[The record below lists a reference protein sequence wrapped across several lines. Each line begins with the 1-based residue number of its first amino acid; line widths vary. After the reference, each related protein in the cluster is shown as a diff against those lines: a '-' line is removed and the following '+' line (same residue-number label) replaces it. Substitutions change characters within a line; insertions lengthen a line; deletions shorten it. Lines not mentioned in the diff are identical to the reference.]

1 LKKFIIGF
9 IVGALMFCIIPVM
22 AQEGLTVVPN
32 PFPVLIDGV
41 VTEVEGYNINGYTF
55 LKLADFG
62 KAGLTVKFNE
72 TDKQIEI
79 SSTKKAVITPE
90 PIPDKGDDVVSD
102 VEKFEEN
109 GYQGIRV
116 DGVEYYWEKSV
127 WDNLYFKG
135 FDIGY
140 DKANDTAYLMK
151 YNSSVKSIND
161 YTVLLENIPKIIYE
175 DRIYIERDFYTAK
188 ILPLVE
194 QGS

>member
-1 LKKFIIGF
+1 MKKFIIGF
-9 IVGALMFCIIPVM
+9 IVGALMFSIIPVM

-79 SSTKKAVITPE
+79 SSTEKAIITPE

-102 VEKFEEN
+102 VQVYEEN
-109 GYQGIRV
+109 GYKVIM
-116 DGVEYYWEKSV
+116 DNEVEYYSWKSIC
-127 WDNLYFKG
+127 DNIEPKG
-135 FDIGY
+135 YNIGY
-140 DKANDTAYLMK
+140 DKTGDSMFLIK
-151 YNSSVKSIND
+151 YNTIKKSTADSTKILESIPYKIFND
-161 YTVLLENIPKIIYE
+161 ATHIPKDY
-175 DRIYIERDFYTAK
+175 YLNK
-188 ILPLVE
+188 IFPLIK
-194 QGS
+194 

>member
-9 IVGALMFCIIPVM
+9 IVGALMFSIIPVM

-32 PFPVLIDGV
+32 PFPVVIDGV

-102 VEKFEEN
+102 KQVYEEN
-109 GYQGIRV
+109 GYKVIM
-116 DGVEYYWEKSV
+116 DNEVEYYSWKSIC
-127 WDNLYFKG
+127 DNIEPKG
-135 FDIGY
+135 YNIGY
-140 DKANDTAYLMK
+140 DKTGDSMFLIK
-151 YNSSVKSIND
+151 YNTIKKSTADSTKILESIPYKIFND
-161 YTVLLENIPKIIYE
+161 ATHIPKDY
-175 DRIYIERDFYTAK
+175 YLNK
-188 ILPLVE
+188 ILPLIK
-194 QGS
+194 

>member
-1 LKKFIIGF
+1 MKKFIIGF
-9 IVGALMFCIIPVM
+9 IVGALMFSIIPVM

-32 PFPVLIDGV
+32 PFPVVIDGV

-102 VEKFEEN
+102 KQVYEEN
-109 GYQGIRV
+109 GYKVIM
-116 DGVEYYWEKSV
+116 DNEVEYYSWKSIC
-127 WDNLYFKG
+127 DNIEPKG
-135 FDIGY
+135 YNIGY
-140 DKANDTAYLMK
+140 DKTKDSMFLIK
-151 YNSSVKSIND
+151 YNTIKKSIADSTKILESIPYKIFND
-161 YTVLLENIPKIIYE
+161 ATHIPKDY
-175 DRIYIERDFYTAK
+175 YLNK
-188 ILPLVE
+188 ILPLIK
-194 QGS
+194 

>member
-9 IVGALMFCIIPVM
+9 IVGALMFSIIPVM

-79 SSTKKAVITPE
+79 SSTKKAIITPE

-102 VEKFEEN
+102 KQVYEEN
-109 GYQGIRV
+109 GYKVIM
-116 DGVEYYWEKSV
+116 DNEVEYYSWKSIC
-127 WDNLYFKG
+127 DNIEPKG
-135 FDIGY
+135 YNIGY
-140 DKANDTAYLMK
+140 DKTGDSMFLIK
-151 YNSSVKSIND
+151 YNTIKKSTADSTKILESIPYKIFND
-161 YTVLLENIPKIIYE
+161 ATHIPKDY
-175 DRIYIERDFYTAK
+175 YLNK
-188 ILPLVE
+188 IFPLIK
-194 QGS
+194 

>member
-1 LKKFIIGF
+1 MLKKFIIGF
-9 IVGALMFCIIPVM
+9 IVGALMFGIIPVM

-102 VEKFEEN
+102 KQVYEEN
-109 GYQGIRV
+109 GYKVIM
-116 DGVEYYWEKSV
+116 DNEVEYYSWKSIC
-127 WDNLYFKG
+127 DNIEPKG
-135 FDIGY
+135 YNIGY
-140 DKANDTAYLMK
+140 DKTRDSMFLIK
-151 YNSSVKSIND
+151 YNTIKKSTADSTKILESIPYKIFND
-161 YTVLLENIPKIIYE
+161 ATHIPKDY
-175 DRIYIERDFYTAK
+175 YLNK
-188 ILPLVE
+188 ILPLIK
-194 QGS
+194 

>member
-1 LKKFIIGF
+1 MSIGGEYRMKKFIIGF
-9 IVGALMFCIIPVM
+9 IVGALMFSIIPVM

-32 PFPVLIDGV
+32 PFPVVIDGV

-79 SSTKKAVITPE
+79 SSTEKAIITPE

-109 GYQGIRV
+109 GYQAIRK
-116 DGVEYYWEKSV
+116 DGVVYYLKLSILDKIYPEY
-127 WDNLYFKG
+127 N
-135 FDIGY
+135 IGY
-140 DKANDTAYLMK
+140 DNGNVFLVK
-151 YNSSVKSIND
+151 YNDKNKD
-161 YTVLLENIPKIIYE
+161 GYTVLLDNIPFKIFE
-175 DRIYIERDFYTAK
+175 DRTYIEKEFYLNTM
-188 ILPLVE
+188 LPLIK
-194 QGS
+194 

>member
-1 LKKFIIGF
+1 MLKKFIIGF
-9 IVGALMFCIIPVM
+9 IVGALMFGIIPVM

-102 VEKFEEN
+102 IEKFEEN
-109 GYQGIRV
+109 GYKGIRV
-116 DGVEYYWEKSV
+116 DGVEYYSMKSIA
-127 WDNLYFKG
+127 DSIYDKG
-135 FDIGY
+135 YNIGY
-140 DKANDTAYLMK
+140 DRNEDSLFLIK
-151 YNSSVKSIND
+151 YNGAKKNSTRILTGIPYKVFDGATHIEKSYCLN
-161 YTVLLENIPKIIYE
+161 E
-175 DRIYIERDFYTAK
+175 
-188 ILPLVE
+188 ILPLVK
-194 QGS
+194 

>member
-1 LKKFIIGF
+1 MKKFIIGF
-9 IVGALMFCIIPVM
+9 IVGALMFSIIPVM

-32 PFPVLIDGV
+32 PFPVVIDGV

-102 VEKFEEN
+102 KQVYEEN
-109 GYQGIRV
+109 GYKVIM
-116 DGVEYYWEKSV
+116 DNEVEYYSWKSIC
-127 WDNLYFKG
+127 DNIEPKG
-135 FDIGY
+135 YNIGY
-140 DKANDTAYLMK
+140 DKTKDSMFLIK
-151 YNSSVKSIND
+151 YNTIKKSTADSTKILESIPYKIFND
-161 YTVLLENIPKIIYE
+161 ATHIPKDY
-175 DRIYIERDFYTAK
+175 YLNK
-188 ILPLVE
+188 ILPLIK
-194 QGS
+194 

>member
-9 IVGALMFCIIPVM
+9 IVGALMFGIIPVM

-32 PFPVLIDGV
+32 PFPVVIDGV

-79 SSTKKAVITPE
+79 SSTEKAIITPE

-109 GYQGIRV
+109 GYQAIRK
-116 DGVEYYWEKSV
+116 DGVVYYLKLSILDKIYPEY
-127 WDNLYFKG
+127 N
-135 FDIGY
+135 IGY
-140 DKANDTAYLMK
+140 DNGNVFLVK
-151 YNSSVKSIND
+151 YNDKNKD
-161 YTVLLENIPKIIYE
+161 GYTVLLDNIPFKIFE
-175 DRIYIERDFYTAK
+175 DRTYIEKEFYLNTM
-188 ILPLVE
+188 LPLIK
-194 QGS
+194 

>member
-1 LKKFIIGF
+1 MKKFIIGF
-9 IVGALMFCIIPVM
+9 IVGALMFSIIPVM

-102 VEKFEEN
+102 KQVYEEN
-109 GYQGIRV
+109 GYKVIM
-116 DGVEYYWEKSV
+116 DNEVEYYSWKSIC
-127 WDNLYFKG
+127 DNIEPKG
-135 FDIGY
+135 YNIGY
-140 DKANDTAYLMK
+140 DKTGDSMFLIK
-151 YNSSVKSIND
+151 YNTIKKSTADSTKILESIPYKIFND
-161 YTVLLENIPKIIYE
+161 ATHIPKDY
-175 DRIYIERDFYTAK
+175 YLNK
-188 ILPLVE
+188 ILPLIK
-194 QGS
+194 